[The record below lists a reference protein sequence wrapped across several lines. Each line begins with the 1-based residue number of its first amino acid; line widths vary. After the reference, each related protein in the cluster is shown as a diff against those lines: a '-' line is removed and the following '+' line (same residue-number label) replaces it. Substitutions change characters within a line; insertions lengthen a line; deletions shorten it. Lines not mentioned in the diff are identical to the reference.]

1 MSLETTLVALAR
13 TVCPRVSP
21 DAAVV
26 GVEVPYITYL
36 HVGGTP
42 LRYVDNTASDKRHAV
57 MQMTVWHTTRAE
69 CLALIRQLEE
79 VLCGTAAFVA
89 DPQGEIN
96 GQSEPEL
103 KLYGISQ
110 DFSIVAP
117 R

>member
-1 MSLETTLVALAR
+1 VSLEATLVALAR

-21 DAAVV
+21 DLMPF
-26 GVEVPYITYL
+26 GSPVPYITYV

-42 LRYVDNTASDKRHAV
+42 LRYMDNTASDKRHAV
-57 MQMTVWHTTRAE
+57 MQLTVWHTTRAE
-69 CLALIRQLEE
+69 CLQLVRQLED

-96 GQSEPEL
+96 GQSEPDL